1 MSVAARAVGEDAVR
15 RGRFSGL
22 DRDGAPREFPI
33 ARLSAAVLRVD
44 PARWVS
50 TGHIGTLAA
59 EVKRLAKQ
67 RGPGTILVQ
76 AV

>member
-1 MSVAARAVGEDAVR
+1 VA
-15 RGRFSGL
+15 RGWFTGL
-22 DRDGAPREFPI
+22 DRDGKPREFPI

-50 TGHIGTLAA
+50 TGHIGVLAA

>member
-1 MSVAARAVGEDAVR
+1 VR
-15 RGRFSGL
+15 RGRFAGL
-22 DRDGAPREFPI
+22 DRDGVSREFPI

>member
-1 MSVAARAVGEDAVR
+1 
-15 RGRFSGL
+15 
-22 DRDGAPREFPI
+22 
-33 ARLSAAVLRVD
+33 LRVD

-50 TGHIGTLAA
+50 TGHIGSLAA
-59 EVKRLAKQ
+59 DVKRLAKQ